1 MKKTV
6 KIKENQG
13 VILPVIKSLN
23 SEALQEEF
31 RIRVRASMLELGAE
45 LLEQEVEELCGKRYS
60 REGAYYRHGQEPCT
74 IMVEGAK
81 LATTRPR
88 VRGNG
93 KEVKLPI
100 YQSLR
105 DQDVFD
111 RQAHD
116 LMMAGI
122 STRKYDKVKEHL
134 AERIGTKRSTVSR
147 AFDRASTKHLE
158 EITTGDLSK
167 HRFVALMI
175 DGIEVRGKHLIAA
188 LGITEELVKVPIG
201 LIQGA
206 SENAEVVRLLLE
218 GLEERKFT
226 LAGEKLLV
234 VLDGSKALAA
244 GVKSVFGERALVQ
257 RCWIHKYRNIK
268 ALIPEKCHT
277 MLLWKMKKMMGLRSF
292 ADAKKELTSLEHW
305 LDEINP
311 DAAQSL
317 REAGEDLLRL
327 HTLGVCGELRKSLS
341 STNLIESLFS
351 VVRNLCARVK
361 NWNGATTALRW
372 SASAI
377 VAHKSKM
384 RRLRGISQAEVL
396 IRALGGLKN
405 QYQIDSTAA

>member
-13 VILPVIKSLN
+13 VIVPVIKSLN
-23 SEALQEEF
+23 SEALQEEV
-31 RIRVRASMLELGAE
+31 RIRVRTSMLELGAE

-93 KEVKLPI
+93 KEVQLPI

-147 AFDRASTKHLE
+147 AFERASTKHLE

-175 DGIEVRGKHLIAA
+175 DGI
-188 LGITEELVKVPIG
+188 
-201 LIQGA
+201 
-206 SENAEVVRLLLE
+206 
-218 GLEERKFT
+218 
-226 LAGEKLLV
+226 
-234 VLDGSKALAA
+234 
-244 GVKSVFGERALVQ
+244 
-257 RCWIHKYRNIK
+257 
-268 ALIPEKCHT
+268 
-277 MLLWKMKKMMGLRSF
+277 
-292 ADAKKELTSLEHW
+292 
-305 LDEINP
+305 
-311 DAAQSL
+311 
-317 REAGEDLLRL
+317 
-327 HTLGVCGELRKSLS
+327 
-341 STNLIESLFS
+341 
-351 VVRNLCARVK
+351 
-361 NWNGATTALRW
+361 
-372 SASAI
+372 
-377 VAHKSKM
+377 
-384 RRLRGISQAEVL
+384 
-396 IRALGGLKN
+396 
-405 QYQIDSTAA
+405 